1 MVGRICRVVEEGLRQ
16 RRELVVDERE
26 TVLRS
31 NENNLIRWWWRHS
44 AEVTFVLLTQL
55 FWVRFSAFPKNFLTE
70 ISIDVDEFHR

>member
-31 NENNLIRWWWRHS
+31 NENNFILGGGGIAQR
-44 AEVTFVLLTQL
+44 
-55 FWVRFSAFPKNFLTE
+55 
-70 ISIDVDEFHR
+70 